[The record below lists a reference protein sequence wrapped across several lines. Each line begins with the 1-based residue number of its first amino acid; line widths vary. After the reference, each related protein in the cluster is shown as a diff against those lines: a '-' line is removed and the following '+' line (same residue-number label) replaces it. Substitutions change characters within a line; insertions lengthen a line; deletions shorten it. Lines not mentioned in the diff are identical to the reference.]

1 MVRVN
6 IDFINMKPQ
15 ADKFVFNELF
25 SNSKGQSAGALLSA
39 FVMTMVGT
47 LLFAISLYFT
57 LIEAYPYCIG
67 LIGCGTSI
75 YGVESFKK

>member
-1 MVRVN
+1 MGFKADR
-6 IDFINMKPQ
+6 FI
-15 ADKFVFNELF
+15 FNELF

-47 LLFAISLYFT
+47 FSLVLSIYFNK
-57 LIEAYPYCIG
+57 IEAYPYCIA

-75 YGVESFKK
+75 YGVESFNK